1 MPADGLQD
9 KNWQRGSNGGKR
21 PFDIEYL
28 LAAKLHADSAA
39 DPEEFE
45 DRPHRD
51 HQQQAKRDL
60 RGSWSGQ
67 PIPDPPHCA
76 CSGCAYTVHDGPGKC
91 HWDLSSVSQKA
102 LLRRACPRTVKALS
116 LP

>member
-1 MPADGLQD
+1 
-9 KNWQRGSNGGKR
+9 
-21 PFDIEYL
+21 
-28 LAAKLHADSAA
+28 
-39 DPEEFE
+39 
-45 DRPHRD
+45 
-51 HQQQAKRDL
+51 L